1 MINIAKNKLHNSK
14 ACLGELIVI
23 DACLYYFAADITDH
37 SPESY
42 FSLQYLTFCLLF
54 FGFAGYKGLDWRGLT
69 GSQSL
74 ELDHWIQII
83 LWIG

>member
-1 MINIAKNKLHNSK
+1 MT
-14 ACLGELIVI
+14 
-23 DACLYYFAADITDH
+23 DITHH
-37 SPESY
+37 SPE
-42 FSLQYLTFCLLF
+42 TFLITVSNILPPL

-83 LWIG
+83 MWIG